1 MADLPRRLLGN
12 LVSQGCIC
20 LVIAVSLA
28 ETRWRSAVL
37 SYVAGAAVAVY
48 FLLEWRR
55 FALASWVPVILSAAL
70 LALAIAQGTPA
81 RVIEDALGR
90 MAVLASLLAL
100 LGILRVVAAE
110 APAIAQA
117 GLSDRAAAGAAL
129 AGAGLERERLRAAHH
144 NLGGLTILLEMAVRA
159 LDHDPAARDPRIREI
174 KLPLM
179 TGATLRAG
187 RRVHEAPSCYGNGR
201 GGKGRPL
208 VRDSTA
214 CTYSC
219 ISGGSRLMIGVE
231 NWRHG
236 AKCSSDQGRIA
247 CWSPGASTKAVGFAR
262 LRLSK
267 WLKFPMVRQVP
278 LAFPTSPVP

>member
-1 MADLPRRLLGN
+1 MADLPRRSLGN

-28 ETRWRSAVL
+28 ETWWRSAVL

-48 FLLEWRR
+48 FLLERRR
-55 FALASWVPVILSAAL
+55 FTLASWVPVILSAAL

-81 RVIEDALGR
+81 RVIEDAPGR
-90 MAVLASLLAL
+90 MVFLASLLAL

-110 APAIAQA
+110 PPAIAQA
-117 GLSDRAAAGAAL
+117 GRYLTGQPPVRPYLAL
-129 AGAGLERERLRAAHH
+129 ASGRNVFGLLI
-144 NLGGLTILLEMAVRA
+144 NLGGLAILLEKGVRA
-159 LDHDPAARDPRIREI
+159 LDHDPAGRDPRIREI
-174 KLPLM
+174 KLRRM
-179 TGATLRAG
+179 TVATLRAG

-278 LAFPTSPVP
+278 LTLPTSPVP